1 MAGHDHHNHC
11 CSSRKPDPQDERV
24 FQEQLDAA
32 GKSLTRAL
40 QLSFNILKLIMVAV
54 VVLFLLSGIIQI
66 QPDEQAL
73 LLRFGQ
79 IKGDGE
85 DALLKPGIIF
95 SWPSPIDEI
104 VRIPVETVQTL
115 QIDSFW
121 YYQTPAE
128 KLNPELKR
136 TVTGPLDPVQD
147 GYSLT
152 SNESLT
158 GTQGTDYN
166 IVHSKW
172 SVTYKIGSPALFFK
186 NMFVRDRNPGEDFLD
201 AASET
206 VEPILESLVSDA
218 IVNTMLH
225 YDIDR
230 AIKSEESIASKVEDL
245 LQEKLDKV
253 ESGIT
258 IDAVRADEIVWPRQ
272 VDAAFQDSTKARQE
286 SEQMRVDARA
296 YKEKL
301 MTDTGGPQAEEI
313 LEKLKQT
320 DLTQDQ
326 QEKLVAGLSGQ
337 VQTTISEARAYRTT
351 VVSNAKADA
360 EYLQQLLPKYREYP
374 DLVLQGIYQD
384 AVTQVLANADEKFI
398 MQRTEDGKPVEF
410 RFLLN
415 RDPDVQKQQAKE
427 NKQEN

>member
-1 MAGHDHHNHC
+1 MAGHDHHSHC
-11 CSSRKPDPQDERV
+11 CSSGKPDPQDERV

-54 VVLFLLSGIIQI
+54 VVLFLLSGIVQI

-73 LLRFGQ
+73 LLRFGK
-79 IKGDGE
+79 IKGTGE

-115 QIDSFW
+115 QINSFW
-121 YYQTPAE
+121 YFENPNE
-128 KLNPELKR
+128 KINPEQKR
-136 TVTGPLDPVQD
+136 IVTGPLDPVQD
-147 GYSLT
+147 GYCLT

-172 SVTYKIGSPALFFK
+172 SVTYKIGAPALFFK
-186 NMFVRDRNPGEDFLD
+186 NMYMRDRNPGEDFLD
-201 AASET
+201 AATET
-206 VEPILESLVSDA
+206 VEPVLESLVSDA

-225 YDIDR
+225 YDIDK
-230 AIKSEESIASKVEDL
+230 AIKSEDSIAGKVEEL
-245 LQEKLDKV
+245 LQEKLDKI
-253 ESGIT
+253 ESGII
-258 IDAVRADEIVWPRQ
+258 IDAVRADQIVWPRQ
-272 VDAAFQDSTKARQE
+272 VDAAFQASTKARQE

-301 MTDTGGPQAEEI
+301 LTDTGGPQAEEI
-313 LEKLKQT
+313 LEKLKQPA
-320 DLTQDQ
+320 LTQPQ
-326 QEKLVAGLSGQ
+326 QEELVTHLSGQ
-337 VQTTISEARAYRTT
+337 VQTTIAKARAERTT
-351 VVSNAKADA
+351 VVNDARASA
-360 EYLQQLLPKYREYP
+360 EYLQKLLPEYRKYP
-374 DLVLQGIYQD
+374 DLILQDIYQN
-384 AVTQVLANADEKFI
+384 AVTEILTNADEKFVL
-398 MQRTEDGKPVEF
+398 QRSPDGKPVEF

-415 RDPDVQKQQAKE
+415 RDPNVQKQKAKE
-427 NKQEN
+427 KKQ